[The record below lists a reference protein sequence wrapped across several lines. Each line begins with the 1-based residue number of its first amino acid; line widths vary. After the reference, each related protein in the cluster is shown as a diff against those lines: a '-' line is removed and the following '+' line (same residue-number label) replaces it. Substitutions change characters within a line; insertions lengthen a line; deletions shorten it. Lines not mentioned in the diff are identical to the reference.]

1 MLFTQYSS
9 KLKLNSCTN
18 EKTNFVGP
26 GFGVGN
32 NEFGIGLCFGV
43 GNIGLDVVSYLLA
56 YN

>member
-9 KLKLNSCTN
+9 KLKFNSCTN